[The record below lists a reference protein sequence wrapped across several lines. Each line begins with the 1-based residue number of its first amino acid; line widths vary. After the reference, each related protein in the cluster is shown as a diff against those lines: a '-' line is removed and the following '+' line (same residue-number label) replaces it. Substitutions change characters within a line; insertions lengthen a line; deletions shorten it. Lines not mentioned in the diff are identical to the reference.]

1 MALNI
6 YLYFLLKLTLGFFE
20 PGLTAT
26 VTFSKGIG
34 SLSQTF
40 HHQFAA
46 FRVFGVISIFF
57 IWKNSMRE
65 KREANANAAY
75 APINAFLLGGGGGRA
90 TQGNFDIFKILLR

>member
-1 MALNI
+1 
-6 YLYFLLKLTLGFFE
+6 LGFFE

-26 VTFSKGIG
+26 ATFSKGIG

-40 HHQFAA
+40 HNQFAA
-46 FRVFGVISIFF
+46 SFRVFGVISIFF

-75 APINAFLLGGGGGRA
+75 APINAFLLGGGGCGQPR
-90 TQGNFDIFKILLR
+90 GILTFLKFC